1 MAVVDIQ
8 NKYISSEGDN
18 ACNCNFISR
27 CFEGLK
33 NKLCDTSSVFGCCIL
48 SCYNP
53 LQDWMKKNSNIIKL
67 VIKILMH
74 AVFNLILSAVDVG
87 TDIYAATNHFR

>member
-1 MAVVDIQ
+1 MTVVDIQ
-8 NKYISSEGDN
+8 NEYISSDGDD
-18 ACNCNFISR
+18 ACNCNFISK

-33 NKLCDTSSVFGCCIL
+33 LFDSSSVFGRCIL

-53 LQDWMKKNSNIIKL
+53 LQDWMKKNSDIIKL
-67 VIKILMH
+67 IIKILMH
-74 AVFNLILSAVDVG
+74 VVFNLILSAVDVG